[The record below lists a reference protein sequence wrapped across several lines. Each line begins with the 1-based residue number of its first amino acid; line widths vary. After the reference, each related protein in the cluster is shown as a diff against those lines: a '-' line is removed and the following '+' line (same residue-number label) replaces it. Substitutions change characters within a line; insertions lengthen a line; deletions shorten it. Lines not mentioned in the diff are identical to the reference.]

1 MTACEVFEKMN
12 AGGREGSCFLF
23 GLDFELKDGFFV
35 ENPLQGSDILF
46 DINGV
51 TNVPDIAYSRQKPE
65 IEILS
70 SDRAGYE
77 RGFDV
82 VRKGL
87 ERGDSFLLNLTA
99 RTEIRL
105 NLSLLDVFMRSRA
118 MYKIYYPQRFVC
130 FSPEAFVRIEGNVIS
145 TFPMKGTIDAS
156 LPDAEQR
163 LLDDYK
169 ETCEHYTIVDLMRN
183 DLNSVAEKIGVSR
196 FRYVDRIRTQSGE
209 ILQTSSEVRGTLPD
223 DWRCRIG
230 DIFRALLPAG
240 SISGAPKPSTVSLIR
255 KAEQRDRGFYTG
267 VCGYFDGRNLD
278 SGVMIRFIE
287 QDGGRFFFHSGGGV
301 TINSRCEDEYQE
313 VLEKVYLPF
322 K

>member
-1 MTACEVFEKMN
+1 
-12 AGGREGSCFLF
+12 
-23 GLDFELKDGFFV
+23 
-35 ENPLQGSDILF
+35 
-46 DINGV
+46 
-51 TNVPDIAYSRQKPE
+51 
-65 IEILS
+65 
-70 SDRAGYE
+70 
-77 RGFDV
+77 
-82 VRKGL
+82 
-87 ERGDSFLLNLTA
+87 
-99 RTEIRL
+99 
-105 NLSLLDVFMRSRA
+105 
-118 MYKIYYPQRFVC
+118 
-130 FSPEAFVRIEGNVIS
+130 
-145 TFPMKGTIDAS
+145 MKGTIDAS